1 MRGSFK
7 QLVRCN
13 VLLKERLIM
22 NQATI
27 THPEIQALVHEG
39 LAAIAAAAST
49 AALQDVRVAYLGKNG
64 LLAAHPYFQTIKTAA
79 PEEKKVIGS
88 DRAAATSALTEEIEN
103 RKSALELS
111 ELNERIAKECVD
123 ITLPASPALRGSI
136 HPITQVTEELI
147 AIFADFG
154 FSVAEGPEI
163 EDDFHNFTALNIP
176 ESHPAR
182 QMHDTFYL
190 KGKMADGQH
199 AVLRTHTSPVQIR
212 TMIGQKPPI
221 RIIAPGTTYR
231 SDSDMTHTPMFHQI
245 EGLVIEKN
253 VHMGHLKGLLH
264 DALAAFFGLE
274 KLPMRFRASFFPF
287 TEPSAEVD
295 IGCKRGKDALVIGEG
310 NDWLEVAGC
319 GMVHPN
325 VLRNCGLDPTQWQ
338 GFAFGCG
345 IERLAMLKYNIP
357 DLRTMFEGDVRWLK
371 HYGFSALDIP
381 NLVKGV
387 AA

>member
-1 MRGSFK
+1 MTLPS
-7 QLVRCN
+7 
-13 VLLKERLIM
+13 
-22 NQATI
+22 I
-27 THPEIQALVHEG
+27 THPEIQTLVREG
-39 LAAIAAAAST
+39 VAATAAASSSQS
-49 AALQDVRVAYLGKNG
+49 LQDVKVQYLGKSG
-64 LLAAHPYFQTIKTAA
+64 LLAAHPYFQTIKDASPEQKKIIGADRTAA
-79 PEEKKVIGS
+79 TN
-88 DRAAATSALTEEIEN
+88 DLNA
-103 RKSALELS
+103 ALEARKLELDAQ
-111 ELNERIAKECVD
+111 ELNERLAKEVVD
-123 ITLPASPALRGSI
+123 ISLPAAPVARGSI
-136 HPITQVTEELI
+136 HPITQATEELT

-154 FSVAEGPEI
+154 FRVAEGPEI

-190 KGKMADGQH
+190 RGVASQQSTVVSEKPDDSRLMTHDSRP
-199 AVLRTHTSPVQIR
+199 VLRTHTSPVQIR
-212 TMIGQKPPI
+212 TMISQKPPI

-253 VHMGHLKGLLH
+253 VNMGHLKGLLH

-274 KLPMRFRASFFPF
+274 TLPMRFRASFFPF

-295 IGCKRGKDALVIGEG
+295 IGCKRGRDALVIGEG

-325 VLRNCGLDPTQWQ
+325 VLRNCGLDPAEWQ

-357 DLRTMFEGDVRWLK
+357 DLRTMFAGDTRWLK
-371 HYGFSALDIP
+371 HYGFNALDIP
-381 NLVKGV
+381 NLMKGV

>member
-1 MRGSFK
+1 MSDI
-7 QLVRCN
+7 
-13 VLLKERLIM
+13 LKNGLE
-22 NQATI
+22 TI
-27 THPEIQALVHEG
+27 AS
-39 LAAIAAAAST
+39 AST
-49 AALQDVRVAYLGKNG
+49 AKSLEELRVQYLGKSG
-64 LLAAHPYFQTIKTAA
+64 LLTAELKTLGSLEPEARREKGAAVNAIKEQLTSAL
-79 PEEKKVIGS
+79 EEKKAVLE
-88 DRAAATSALTEEIEN
+88 RA
-103 RKSALELS
+103 ELDARLAS
-111 ELNERIAKECVD
+111 EHIDV
-123 ITLPASPALRGSI
+123 TLPATPITRGTI

-163 EDDFHNFTALNIP
+163 EDDFHNFSALNIP

-190 KGKMADGQH
+190 QGDGITH
-199 AVLRTHTSPVQIR
+199 PVLRTHTSPVQIR
-212 TMIGQKPPI
+212 TMVGQKPPI

-253 VHMGHLKGLLH
+253 VHMGHLKGLLNE
-264 DALAAFFGLE
+264 ALAAFFGLE

-295 IGCKRGKDALVIGEG
+295 IGCKRGKDSLVIGEG
-310 NDWLEVAGC
+310 SDWLEIAGC

-325 VLRNCGLDPTQWQ
+325 VLRNCGLDPAEWQ

-357 DLRTMFEGDVRWLK
+357 DLRTFFAGDVRWQK
-371 HYGFSALDIP
+371 HYGFGGLDIP

>member
-1 MRGSFK
+1 MTQNS
-7 QLVRCN
+7 
-13 VLLKERLIM
+13 
-22 NQATI
+22 I
-27 THPEIQALVHEG
+27 THPDIQTLVTQG
-39 LAAIAAAAST
+39 LNATAAAAST
-49 AALQDVRVAYLGKNG
+49 AALDEVRVAYLGKSG
-64 LLAAHPYFQTIKTAA
+64 SLAAHPYFQGIRDAA
-79 PEEKKVIGS
+79 PEQKKIIGAN
-88 DRAAATSALTEEIEN
+88 RTAATATLTAALEIR
-103 RKSALELS
+103 RKSLELS
-111 ELNERIAKECVD
+111 ELNARLAREFTD
-123 ITLPASPALRGSI
+123 ITLPATPALHGSI

-154 FSVAEGPEI
+154 FTVAEGPEI
-163 EDDFHNFTALNIP
+163 EDDFHNFSALNIP

-190 KGKMADGQH
+190 RGTGAEPFP
-199 AVLRTHTSPVQIR
+199 VLRTHTSPVQVR
-212 TMIGQKPPI
+212 TMRREKPPI

-245 EGLVIEKN
+245 EGLVIEKS

-295 IGCKRGKDALVIGEG
+295 IGCKRGRDALVIGEG

-325 VLRNCGLDPTQWQ
+325 VLRNCGLDPAQWQ

-357 DLRTMFEGDVRWLK
+357 DLRTMFAGDLRWAK
-371 HYGFSALDIP
+371 HYGFHALDIP
-381 NLVKGV
+381 SLVKGV

>member
-1 MRGSFK
+1 MSNDILSNGLQSIAEATSLKALEDLRIHILGKSGA
-7 QLVRCN
+7 LTAE
-13 VLLKERLIM
+13 LKELGKLS
-22 NQATI
+22 
-27 THPEIQALVHEG
+27 PEERKEKG
-39 LAAIAAAAST
+39 ASLNRIKEEIT
-49 AALQDVRVAYLGKNG
+49 AALEAKKATLEVA
-64 LLAAHPYFQTIKTAA
+64 
-79 PEEKKVIGS
+79 EM
-88 DRAAATSALTEEIEN
+88 
-103 RKSALELS
+103 
-111 ELNERIAKECVD
+111 NERLAKETVD
-123 ITLPASPALRGSI
+123 ITLPAAPSLSGSI

-154 FSVAEGPEI
+154 FRVAEGPEI
-163 EDDFHNFTALNIP
+163 EDDFHNFSALNIP

-190 KGKMADGQH
+190 KGNGAEPYP
-199 AVLRTHTSPVQIR
+199 VLRTHTSPVQVR
-212 TMIGQKPPI
+212 TMTSEKPPI

-253 VHMGHLKGLLH
+253 IHMGHLKGVLH

-295 IGCKRGKDALVIGEG
+295 IGCRRGKGELVIGEG
-310 NDWLEVAGC
+310 SDWLEVAGC

-325 VLRNCGLDPTQWQ
+325 VLKNCGIDPNEWQ

-357 DLRTMFEGDVRWLK
+357 DLRTMFAGDVRWLK
-371 HYGFSALDIP
+371 HYGFNALDIP
-381 NLVKGV
+381 SLIKGV

>member
-1 MRGSFK
+1 MS
-7 QLVRCN
+7 
-13 VLLKERLIM
+13 EH
-22 NQATI
+22 TI
-27 THPEIQALVHEG
+27 TNAEIETLTREG
-39 LAAIAAAAST
+39 IAAANGAATS
-49 AALQDVRVAYLGKNG
+49 AALQDVRVSFLGKSG
-64 LLAAHPYFQTIKTAA
+64 KIAAHPYFQTIKTATQDEKKIIGA
-79 PEEKKVIGS
+79 DRTAATTLITVAIEEKKVELE
-88 DRAAATSALTEEIEN
+88 AA
-103 RKSALELS
+103 
-111 ELNERIAKECVD
+111 ELNARLEKETLDV
-123 ITLPASPALRGSI
+123 TLPAAPTPRGSI
-136 HPITQVTEELI
+136 HPITQVTEELT

-154 FSVAEGPEI
+154 FTVAEGPEI

-190 KGKMADGQH
+190 KGDEWRVTSDEQANSEQTSPVTRH
-199 AVLRTHTSPVQIR
+199 RPLLRTHTSPVQVR
-212 TMIGQKPPI
+212 TMMSQKPPI

-264 DALAAFFGLE
+264 DALAAFFGHE

-325 VLRNCGLDPTQWQ
+325 VLKNCGLDPAEWQ

-357 DLRTMFEGDVRWLK
+357 DLRTMFAGDLRWLK
-371 HYGFSALDIP
+371 HYGFNALDIP
-381 NLVKGV
+381 SLVKGV

>member
-1 MRGSFK
+1 MTEHS
-7 QLVRCN
+7 
-13 VLLKERLIM
+13 
-22 NQATI
+22 I
-27 THPEIQALVHEG
+27 TNSEIQTLVSQG
-39 LAAIAAAAST
+39 LEAVTAATNS
-49 AALQDVRVAYLGKNG
+49 AALQDVKVQYLGKSG
-64 LLAAHPYFQTIKTAA
+64 LLAAHPYFQTIRDAS
-79 PEEKKVIGS
+79 PEQKKVIGA
-88 DRAAATSALTEEIEN
+88 DRTAATTALNAAIDA
-103 RKSALELS
+103 RKAELEVA
-111 ELNERIAKECVD
+111 ELNARLANEFTDV
-123 ITLPASPALRGSI
+123 TLPATPALRGSI
-136 HPITQVTEELI
+136 HPITQVTEELT

-163 EDDFHNFTALNIP
+163 EDDFHNFSALNIP

-190 KGKMADGQH
+190 KGNGAEPFP
-199 AVLRTHTSPVQIR
+199 VLRTHTSPVQVR
-212 TMIGQKPPI
+212 TMLNGKPPI

-253 VHMGHLKGLLH
+253 VNMGHLKGILH

-325 VLRNCGLDPTQWQ
+325 VLKNCGLDPAEWQ

-357 DLRTMFEGDVRWLK
+357 DLRTMFAGDLRWAK
-371 HYGFSALDIP
+371 HYGFNALDIP
-381 NLVKGV
+381 SLVKGV

>member
-1 MRGSFK
+1 MS
-7 QLVRCN
+7 LD
-13 VLLKERLIM
+13 E
-22 NQATI
+22 I
-27 THPEIQALVHEG
+27 TNRA
-39 LAAIAAAAST
+39 LAALAAASSTKTLEELRVSILGKSGELTAQLKTLGALPPEERKEKGAEVNRAKDQIT
-49 AALQDVRVAYLGKNG
+49 AALEA
-64 LLAAHPYFQTIKTAA
+64 
-79 PEEKKVIGS
+79 KK
-88 DRAAATSALTEEIEN
+88 ATLEI
-103 RKSALELS
+103 A
-111 ELNERIAKECVD
+111 ELNARLASETIDV
-123 ITLPASPALRGSI
+123 TLPATPRAHGSI

-163 EDDFHNFTALNIP
+163 EDDFHNFSALNIP

-190 KGKMADGQH
+190 KGVASGQWPVASKEEEFSQESSPAIGHWPLATPQH
-199 AVLRTHTSPVQIR
+199 AVLRTHTSPVQVR
-212 TMIGQKPPI
+212 TMMSAPPPI

-253 VHMGHLKGLLH
+253 IHMGHLKGLLH

-274 KLPMRFRASFFPF
+274 KVPMRFRASFFPF

-295 IGCKRGKDALVIGEG
+295 IGCKRGRDALVIGEG
-310 NDWLEVAGC
+310 SDWLEVAGC

-325 VLRNCGLDPTQWQ
+325 VLRNCGLDPNEWQ

-357 DLRTMFEGDVRWLK
+357 DLRTMFAGDMRWLQ
-371 HYGFSALDIP
+371 HYGFRALDIP
-381 NLVKGV
+381 SLIKGV